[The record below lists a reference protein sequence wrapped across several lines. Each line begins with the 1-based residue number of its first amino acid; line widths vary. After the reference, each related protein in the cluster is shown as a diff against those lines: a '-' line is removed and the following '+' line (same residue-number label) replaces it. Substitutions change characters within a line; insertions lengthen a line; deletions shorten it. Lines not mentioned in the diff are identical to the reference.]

1 MKSLK
6 CNFVDFL
13 LPSFYMSCYVFFF
26 PPQVEWLKNEEPI
39 DSNLDE
45 NIDTRADHNLII
57 RQARLS
63 DSGNYTCMAAN
74 IVAKRRSMSATVVV
88 YGWWKCD
95 NCIMIIMEKLA
106 FPAWS
111 RVFSTQ
117 LVLNQMAVAN
127 ANSCYILIL
136 LLKAE
141 VQNDEFPV
149 WVGRFY

>member
-1 MKSLK
+1 
-6 CNFVDFL
+6 
-13 LPSFYMSCYVFFF
+13 
-26 PPQVEWLKNEEPI
+26 
-39 DSNLDE
+39 
-45 NIDTRADHNLII
+45 
-57 RQARLS
+57 
-63 DSGNYTCMAAN
+63 
-74 IVAKRRSMSATVVV
+74 
-88 YGWWKCD
+88 
-95 NCIMIIMEKLA
+95 MIIMEKLA

-141 VQNDEFPV
+141 VQNDDFPV